1 MDLSYRI
8 VSGQTYRAVSPPK
21 TVIVSYRIVHYR
33 REIHLHQHAC
43 GDLSCYRKLSPPSPN
58 RIVSYRIVSPW
69 RGYRLLAYRELSQ
82 IALIGKYRIVT
93 YRALIVSYRIGRSR
107 AMAHACAVQTALQ
120 APPTRPRMTIK
131 HTLGTQKHQHCCVS
145 ISNAFFTSTV
155 DPKNC
160 KSAAAKGTDPPPH
173 LRTVRWHCANS
184 YRV

>member
-8 VSGQTYRAVSPPK
+8 VSGQTYRVVSPPN

-33 REIHLHQHAC
+33 REIHLHQRAC

-107 AMAHACAVQTALQ
+107 AMGPSQYLFINTN
-120 APPTRPRMTIK
+120 TFFINT
-131 HTLGTQKHQHCCVS
+131 CCFWYW
-145 ISNAFFTSTV
+145 IFHIL
-155 DPKNC
+155 C
-160 KSAAAKGTDPPPH
+160 
-173 LRTVRWHCANS
+173 
-184 YRV
+184 